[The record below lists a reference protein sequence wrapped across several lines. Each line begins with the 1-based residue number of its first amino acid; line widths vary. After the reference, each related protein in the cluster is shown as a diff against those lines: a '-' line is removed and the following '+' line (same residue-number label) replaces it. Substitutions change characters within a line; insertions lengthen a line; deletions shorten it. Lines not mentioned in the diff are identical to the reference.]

1 MVRGE
6 TEGLFVTTSIKRT
19 LTSHWACHHT
29 MSLGS
34 HRVVDKGREE
44 IQGVHHVPGP
54 RIMDLQMQMGSR
66 AMTGIPADGNQLS
79 LSDRE
84 VKRSKVKVYLLVTP
98 PGAMHHPLQLGREL
112 LQVAIDTGITF
123 RMGDIDRIAKAVD
136 TYGETTHITVTN
148 RVDVLT
154 FHIISLD
161 I

>member
-1 MVRGE
+1 
-6 TEGLFVTTSIKRT
+6 
-19 LTSHWACHHT
+19 
-29 MSLGS
+29 
-34 HRVVDKGREE
+34 
-44 IQGVHHVPGP
+44 
-54 RIMDLQMQMGSR
+54 
-66 AMTGIPADGNQLS
+66 MTGIPADGNQLS

-84 VKRSKVKVYLLVTP
+84 VKRSKVKVYLLVTL